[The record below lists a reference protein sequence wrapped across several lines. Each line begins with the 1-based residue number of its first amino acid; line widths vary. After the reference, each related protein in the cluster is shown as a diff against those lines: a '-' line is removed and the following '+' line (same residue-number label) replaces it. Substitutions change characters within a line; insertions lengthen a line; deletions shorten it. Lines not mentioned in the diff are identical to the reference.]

1 MSTVSKRKPK
11 CHWQTWIYQKVSVHD
26 INSGA
31 IIGSGF
37 MYHHCHLGNVY
48 MLYKLGTD
56 EELPDDTYDL
66 RPLSEAKPCICP
78 MEKQ

>member
-1 MSTVSKRKPK
+1 
-11 CHWQTWIYQKVSVHD
+11 VHEPE
-26 INSGA
+26 SGA

-56 EELPDDTYDL
+56 EALPDEIYDL
-66 RPLSEAKPCICP
+66 RALEAPKPCICP